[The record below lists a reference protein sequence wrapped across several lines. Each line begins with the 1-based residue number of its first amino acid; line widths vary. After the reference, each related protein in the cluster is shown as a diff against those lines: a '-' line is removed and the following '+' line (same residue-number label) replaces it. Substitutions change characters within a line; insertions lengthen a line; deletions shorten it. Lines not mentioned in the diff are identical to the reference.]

1 MRDALYRYLYFT
13 ILRKRSFAG
22 EVSFSYNKHMRF
34 YKDKVFW
41 YVFTALALVKGAAL
55 AGVFYFHPLGE
66 KILAFPDSL
75 TYVYPAQTWLEYGQM
90 WEAVTAA
97 PMLLRTP
104 GYPFFLAVVQ
114 TLFHN
119 MTWAVVL
126 VQHLLSLALL
136 IPVYMTA
143 EKLNGKHAARAAV
156 LFCAASVLYFSLSFA
171 VLTEIL
177 CAFLLSWF
185 VYFTVNFLL
194 KPAGHKLFLAALFL
208 SSAVYVRPAAYYFMF
223 ASAIILV
230 CFSAAKLV
238 RFPAWKIAAFFF
250 VPLLILVGAWQVRNS
265 VQTGFG
271 GFTSVGAYNL
281 YMWNEDYLA
290 HKYNLSVPQAHQL
303 LENALPPGF
312 NSLPPTE
319 QVRLYKAMAKPLI
332 QESFF
337 YKLSRAPLWA
347 VKTLF
352 GANFVHCSRLLTGGA
367 IPEEELDGQMLNHT
381 TALHGNWL
389 KTIPHKLLF
398 LLTAGEVFLL
408 VLCGSA
414 GFLLLWKTHR
424 TETFFLLVYC
434 LYFWGIG
441 SVFFGAYARFRAPF
455 EFALCITAGAAANA
469 LVQYTKTKIK

>member
-1 MRDALYRYLYFT
+1 
-13 ILRKRSFAG
+13 
-22 EVSFSYNKHMRF
+22 MRF

-126 VQHLLSLALL
+126 VQNLLSLALL

-143 EKLNGKHAARAAV
+143 EKLNGKHAARAAA

-223 ASAIILV
+223 ASTIILV

-238 RFPAWKIAAFFF
+238 RFPAWQIAAFFF
-250 VPLLILVGAWQVRNS
+250 APLLILVGAWQVRNS

-290 HKYNLSVPQAHQL
+290 HKYNLSVPQA
-303 LENALPPGF
+303 P
-312 NSLPPTE
+312 
-319 QVRLYKAMAKPLI
+319 
-332 QESFF
+332 
-337 YKLSRAPLWA
+337 
-347 VKTLF
+347 
-352 GANFVHCSRLLTGGA
+352 
-367 IPEEELDGQMLNHT
+367 
-381 TALHGNWL
+381 
-389 KTIPHKLLF
+389 
-398 LLTAGEVFLL
+398 
-408 VLCGSA
+408 
-414 GFLLLWKTHR
+414 
-424 TETFFLLVYC
+424 
-434 LYFWGIG
+434 
-441 SVFFGAYARFRAPF
+441 ARF
-455 EFALCITAGAAANA
+455 
-469 LVQYTKTKIK
+469 